1 MATIIDAD
9 AHIVEPRALWQEY
22 VEPAFRDRIP
32 QIAKDSA
39 GIDRVKVEGQILGR
53 NVLSIAAMCVPG
65 GLSTAERE
73 RTLSWDDLRPGS
85 FDPHARIQDMD
96 MEGVDVSILYPSIG
110 LSYGGLRDPQL
121 ASAACRAYNNWMA
134 DFCRPYPDRLYN
146 VAPVPLVD
154 VGEAIKEM
162 RRVVIKHGVKAI
174 AIRPNPY
181 NDRRLSDPAYEPFW
195 AEAQE
200 LDCAVAVHST
210 VGGDLPTVGF
220 DRYPDFFRRMVIA
233 HPLEQQMACMD
244 LTCGGVLEKYPRL
257 RVAFLETGGGWLSYW
272 LTRLD
277 EFHEKIGRML
287 PPLKLKPSEYFS
299 RQCFLSCE
307 PDDVALKTAVTLG
320 TENVLMWASDYPHF
334 DCTFPG
340 VVDELR
346 EGCEGLSESAQRKI
360 MGENAARCY
369 GLA

>member
-1 MATIIDAD
+1 
-9 AHIVEPRALWQEY
+9 
-22 VEPAFRDRIP
+22 
-32 QIAKDSA
+32 
-39 GIDRVKVEGQILGR
+39 
-53 NVLSIAAMCVPG
+53 
-65 GLSTAERE
+65 
-73 RTLSWDDLRPGS
+73 
-85 FDPHARIQDMD
+85 
-96 MEGVDVSILYPSIG
+96 
-110 LSYGGLRDPQL
+110 
-121 ASAACRAYNNWMA
+121 MA

-154 VGEAIKEM
+154 VEEAIKEM
-162 RRVVIKHGVKAI
+162 RR
-174 AIRPNPY
+174 
-181 NDRRLSDPAYEPFW
+181 
-195 AEAQE
+195 
-200 LDCAVAVHST
+200 
-210 VGGDLPTVGF
+210 
-220 DRYPDFFRRMVIA
+220 
-233 HPLEQQMACMD
+233 
-244 LTCGGVLEKYPRL
+244 LEKYPRL

-272 LTRLD
+272 LARLD

-346 EGCEGLSESAQRKI
+346 EGCEGLPESAQRKI